1 MKKQKNLIG
10 KVASRC
16 ENEKFLI
23 FLGILFLILS
33 ISQSAIAG
41 TTDNVSGWAW
51 SENVGWISFNS
62 LNCDPDGNG
71 ISNGGPGCPTSGT
84 SIANYGVK
92 LDPSTRVFSG
102 YAWSENIGWITFNES
117 DLSGCPTGTCKA
129 WLGSDNKV
137 YGWARAY
144 RAIAPEGQ
152 TLGGWDGWIKL
163 RGFVDINQNGI
174 KDAGEPDY
182 GVSFNTS
189 TNEFEGWAW
198 GGNDAT
204 STAVVGWISFNCKD
218 RNVCATSNYKVYL
231 TAPLNQ
237 RPTVSS
243 PTTTQDYCAW
253 GFSPQVASGL
263 AITLHWTYSDPE
275 GDPRTAFE
283 IWLDDS
289 SNFQDPKF
297 NKVFNISSSES
308 SQSYVL
314 NLSDDQEG
322 DWLNRLAWG
331 TTYYWKVRV
340 KDSAGNWSDWSPV
353 DSFNTPSHAYP
364 YVNFKWDPQIPTV
377 NQVVQFTDLSKCYN
391 PSDNVVPCSSWLW
404 TFQNGNPPSSTSS
417 NPTTTF
423 TSVSSNLVTLK
434 VTDSSNYSC
443 EGQKTVT
450 STYPLPFWKEI
461 LPPIFFKIRDF
472 LASLIFSIS
481 KIRLF

>member
-1 MKKQKNLIG
+1 MGNFKKIFIIIFIVLCFFIFKNAKAATIDL
-10 KVASRC
+10 
-16 ENEKFLI
+16 
-23 FLGILFLILS
+23 
-33 ISQSAIAG
+33 
-41 TTDNVSGWAW
+41 TGWAW
-51 SENVGWISFNS
+51 SENIGWISFNCY
-62 LNCDPDGNG
+62 NDYNGDGVLEDHC
-71 ISNGGPGCPTSGT
+71 SS
-84 SIANYGVK
+84 SNYGVRI
-92 LDPSTRVFSG
+92 DPSTKVFLG

-117 DLSGCPTGTCKA
+117 ELSGCPVSPCRA
-129 WLGSDNKV
+129 WLDSSNNV
-137 YGWARAY
+137 HGWAKAL
-144 RAIAPEGQ
+144 ANG
-152 TLGGWDGWIKL
+152 GGWEGWIRL
-163 RGFVDINQNGI
+163 RDTN
-174 KDAGEPDY
+174 Y
-182 GVSFNTS
+182 GVWLDTS
-189 TNEFEGWAW
+189 TSPQEFRDWAW
-198 GGNDAT
+198 SDM
-204 STAVVGWISFNCKD
+204 VIGWISFNCKD

-237 RPTVSS
+237 RPTVSN
-243 PTTTQDYCAW
+243 PTTTQDCCAW

-263 AITLHWTYSDPE
+263 AITLHWTYSDPD
-275 GDPRTAFE
+275 GDPRSAFE

-331 TTYYWKVRV
+331 TTYYWKVKV

-353 DSFNTPSHAYP
+353 ESFNTPSHAYP

-404 TFQNGNPPSSTSS
+404 TFQNGNPPSSTQQ

-443 EGQKTVT
+443 EIQKTVT

>member
-1 MKKQKNLIG
+1 MKKQKNSIG

-16 ENEKFLI
+16 GNEKFLI

-129 WLGSDNKV
+129 WLGPDNKV

-144 RAIAPEGQ
+144 RAINPENQ

-163 RGFVDINQNGI
+163 QGAN
-174 KDAGEPDY
+174 Y
-182 GVSFNTS
+182 GVTFNTS
-189 TNEFEGWAW
+189 TNEFEGWAAGW
-198 GGNDAT
+198 DDT
-204 STAVVGWISFNCKD
+204 PEEAVIGWISFNCKNQ
-218 RNVCATSNYKVYL
+218 NVCSTSTYKVFL
-231 TAPLNQ
+231 MNQPPTASN
-237 RPTVSS
+237 
-243 PTTTQDYCAW
+243 PTTTPDYCAW
-253 GFSPQVASGL
+253 GSSPLVAPGL
-263 AITLHWTYSDPE
+263 AITLHWTYSDQDGDLPAGYE
-275 GDPRTAFE
+275 VWIDTDSNFHNDDPRFK
-283 IWLDDS
+283 L
-289 SNFQDPKF
+289 
-297 NKVFNISSSES
+297 KVEGTKST
-308 SQSYVL
+308 SYTI
-314 NLSDDQEG
+314 NLSDNQSTRVDKLTYPLS
-322 DWLNRLAWG
+322 WN
-331 TTYYWKVRV
+331 TTYHWKVRV
-340 KDSAGNWSDWSPV
+340 KDSAGNWSNWSTV
-353 DSFNTPSHAYP
+353 DSFTTPSHAHP
-364 YVNFKWDPQIPTV
+364 YVNFKWDPQRPIV
-377 NQVVQFTDLSKCYN
+377 NQEVQFTDLSKCYN
-391 PSDNVVPCSSWLW
+391 SSDNIVLCSNWFW
-404 TFQNGNPPSSTSS
+404 TFQNGNPVSSTKQ

-423 TSVSSNLVTLK
+423 SSVGPNLVTLK
-434 VTDSSNYSC
+434 VTDSSGYWC
-443 EGQKTVT
+443 ENSKTVA

-461 LPPIFFKIRDF
+461 PPFYYLEKF
-472 LASLIFSIS
+472 LASLFS